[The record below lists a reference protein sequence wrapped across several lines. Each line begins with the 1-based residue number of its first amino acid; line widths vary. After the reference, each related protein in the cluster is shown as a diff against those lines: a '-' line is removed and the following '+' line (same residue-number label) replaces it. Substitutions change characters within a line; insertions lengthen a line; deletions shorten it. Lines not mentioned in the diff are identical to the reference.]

1 MEPGTDPI
9 DAVDDDT
16 PSIDLPERAR
26 AIRAG
31 LLGLGLGVILA
42 ILGRDRPRG

>member
-9 DAVDDDT
+9 DAVDDT
-16 PSIDLPERAR
+16 LSIDLPERAR

>member
-9 DAVDDDT
+9 DAVDT
-16 PSIDLPERAR
+16 LSIDLPERAR

-42 ILGRDRPRG
+42 IVGRDRHRG